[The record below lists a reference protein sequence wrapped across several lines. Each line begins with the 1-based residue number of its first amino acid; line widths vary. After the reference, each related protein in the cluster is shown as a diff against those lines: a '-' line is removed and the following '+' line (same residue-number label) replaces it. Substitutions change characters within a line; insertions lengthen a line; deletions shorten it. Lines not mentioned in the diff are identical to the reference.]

1 MFIAQPTLSQQIRRL
16 EEIVGT
22 PLLQR
27 RRDGVRLT
35 KAGTVLLDASRAVL
49 PAPLEVMSLG
59 DFEPDVW
66 IPAAHP
72 AARRGT
78 ISLDELTQMDIIHG
92 PRRLEPGIYDGWTQ
106 VLRTANPRFEFT
118 DPPLRHS
125 LPMALAFAATAD
137 RPAAVLTGPAVL
149 IGAGPG

>member
-1 MFIAQPTLSQQIRRL
+1 
-16 EEIVGT
+16 
-22 PLLQR
+22 
-27 RRDGVRLT
+27 
-35 KAGTVLLDASRAVL
+35 
-49 PAPLEVMSLG
+49 
-59 DFEPDVW
+59 
-66 IPAAHP
+66 
-72 AARRGT
+72 
-78 ISLDELTQMDIIHG
+78 MDIIHG